1 MLDDIVSL
9 IGPNVQNY
17 CNPVKQRNNN
27 EPQRIPWNVWNVTEK
42 NIELIALLLQNAN
55 LVNNEELRM

>member
-9 IGPNVQNY
+9 IGPNVQNH
-17 CNPVKQRNNN
+17 CDPVKQRNNN
-27 EPQRIPWNVWNVTEK
+27 EPQRIPWNVTEK